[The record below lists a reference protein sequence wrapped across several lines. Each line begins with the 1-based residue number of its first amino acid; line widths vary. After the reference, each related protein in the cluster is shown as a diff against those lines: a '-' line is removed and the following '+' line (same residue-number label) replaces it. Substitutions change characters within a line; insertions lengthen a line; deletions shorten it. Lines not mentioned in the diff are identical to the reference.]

1 MTCGSDAGGS
11 DSGWIDGGSNVY
23 LITSSD
29 NVGIGTTAPGA
40 KLDVVGSGLFSQNL
54 TVTGSVSAGSLTVGG
69 DTITDFT
76 GTGLSAAGNTL
87 VTTLGT
93 SISNGELDNSTITF
107 AGDLGSSTTALGAT
121 RTISGGTNGIDTSDN
136 NAGTLTINFD
146 STEVGTTTFGSGS
159 AFAWTFDST
168 AGTDT
173 SIAFGSNSQ
182 IFTSGTASFSGR
194 LGIGTTAPTVSLDVV
209 GSGLFSQNLT
219 VTGSV
224 SAGSLTVGGD
234 TITDFTGTGLSAAG
248 NTLVTT
254 LGTSISNGELD
265 NSTITFAGDL
275 GSSTTALGIR
285 QELQGTKRSPQTTT
299 TVPGL
304 QRLEPP
310 PLVQDLLF
318 PP

>member
-1 MTCGSDAGGS
+1 MLG
-11 DSGWIDGGSNVY
+11 
-23 LITSSD
+23 
-29 NVGIGTTAPGA
+29 
-40 KLDVVGSGLFSQNL
+40 KLDVVGSGLFSQNSP

-194 LGIGTTAPTVSLDVV
+194 LGIGTTLPEPYSHWISLCWITN
-209 GSGLFSQNLT
+209 FTPSQTLQDL
-219 VTGSV
+219 VQLES
-224 SAGSLTVGGD
+224 
-234 TITDFTGTGLSAAG
+234 
-248 NTLVTT
+248 LVTT
-254 LGTSISNGELD
+254 LGTSISNRELD
-265 NSTITFAGDL
+265 NFTITFAYL
-275 GSSTTALGIR
+275 GSSTTTLGATRTISGKTDTSINFDST
-285 QELQGTKRSPQTTT
+285 EVGTTT
-299 TVPGL
+299 FGSGSA
-304 QRLEPP
+304 
-310 PLVQDLLF
+310 F
-318 PP
+318 A

>member
-1 MTCGSDAGGS
+1 MDLT
-11 DSGWIDGGSNVY
+11 
-23 LITSSD
+23 LRSSPQVLLHSQED
-29 NVGIGTTAPGA
+29 LVTTTPTVS
-40 KLDVVGSGLFSQNL
+40 LDVVGSGLFSQNL

-194 LGIGTTAPTVSLDVV
+194 HWYNRS
-209 GSGLFSQNLT
+209 SGVFN
-219 VTGSV
+219 
-224 SAGSLTVGGD
+224 
-234 TITDFTGTGLSAAG
+234 
-248 NTLVTT
+248 
-254 LGTSISNGELD
+254 
-265 NSTITFAGDL
+265 
-275 GSSTTALGIR
+275 
-285 QELQGTKRSPQTTT
+285 
-299 TVPGL
+299 
-304 QRLEPP
+304 
-310 PLVQDLLF
+310 
-318 PP
+318 